1 MTATTP
7 ERTPAVTPAVAADAV
22 AELYDRV
29 LTALDVL
36 GDDGDGWQAAVP
48 ACPGWDVHDLVG
60 HIGGMTTMFS
70 GIAQPEP
77 PDGWT
82 PPDGLNPIDTV
93 TETGKAARRGW
104 TAAQLREELRTARD
118 TWTAQLRAMP
128 DLDAQTVGPTG
139 PMSMAD
145 FVQVRLFDLW
155 HHVVDLHQAL
165 GLPLDLAEDGVAPA
179 QCYAYVVSRVP
190 WLFGKKAGA
199 PEGAAVS
206 LDLEGAP
213 ARTAAVT
220 DGRAGW
226 ADASADS
233 RITGPVAAFALLMT
247 GRLDREAAEQAGLRA
262 EGEDAERL
270 LGVRM
275 FT

>member
-7 ERTPAVTPAVAADAV
+7 DLTPEVAADAV

-60 HIGGMTTMFS
+60 HIGGMTTMFA

-77 PDGWT
+77 PADFS
-82 PPDGLNPIDTV
+82 PEGLNPIDAITNA
-93 TETGKAARRGW
+93 GAAARRGW
-104 TAAQLREELRTARD
+104 TAAQLREELRTARH
-118 TWTAQLRAMP
+118 TWTAQLREMP

-145 FVQVRLFDLW
+145 FVQVRLFALW
-155 HHVVDLHQAL
+155 HHVIDLHQAL
-165 GLPLDLAEDGVAPA
+165 GLPLDLAEGGVAPQ

-190 WLFGKKAGA
+190 WMFGKKAGA
-199 PEGAAVS
+199 PEGAAVT
-206 LDLEGAP
+206 LDLDGAP

-226 ADASADS
+226 ADTAADS
-233 RITGPVAAFALLMT
+233 RITGPAAAFALLMT

>member
-1 MTATTP
+1 MSALTP
-7 ERTPAVTPAVAADAV
+7 DAASDTI

-70 GIAQPEP
+70 GVPQPEP
-77 PDGWT
+77 PPGWS

-93 TETGKAARRGW
+93 TETGRAARRDW
-104 TAAQLREELRTARD
+104 TPAQLREELGTALD
-118 TWTAQLRAMP
+118 TWTAQLRALP
-128 DLDAQTVGPTG
+128 DLDVETVGPTG
-139 PMSMAD
+139 SMSMAD

-155 HHVVDLHQAL
+155 HHLVDLHQAL
-165 GLPLDLAEDGVAPA
+165 GLPLDLAEEGVAPA
-179 QCYAYVVSRVP
+179 QCYDYVLSRVP

-199 PEGAAVS
+199 PEGAAVT
-206 LDLEGAP
+206 LDLDGAP

-220 DGRAGW
+220 GGRAGW
-226 ADASADS
+226 TDAAADS
-233 RITGPVAAFALLMT
+233 RVTGPVAAFALLMT
-247 GRLDREAAEQAGLRA
+247 GRLDRAAAERAGLQV